1 MYTWIDLLKIS
12 LLEIRIFKQFGAEI
26 APRRLVPQIILPSYQ
41 NVILIYS
48 NEISCN
54 ICLFLPVGFV
64 LSADTEWVE
73 KPHSLAH

>member
-26 APRRLVPQIILPSYQ
+26 APQRLVPQIILPYQ

-48 NEISCN
+48 NESSCN
-54 ICLFLPVGFV
+54 IFLFLPVGFV
-64 LSADTEWVE
+64 LSTDTEWVE
-73 KPHSLAH
+73 KPRSLAH